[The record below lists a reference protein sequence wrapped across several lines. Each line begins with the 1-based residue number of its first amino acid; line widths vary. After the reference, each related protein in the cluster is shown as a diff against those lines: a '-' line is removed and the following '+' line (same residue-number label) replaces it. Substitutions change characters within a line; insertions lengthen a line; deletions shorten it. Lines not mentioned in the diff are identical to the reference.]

1 MPSMT
6 KVKGG
11 YKVFNKE
18 TGKTVFVKQKSK
30 AEGMVKKGYKGYLKK
45 KYKKSA
51 KDNVDENIIKN
62 GGSDYGGQLFKA
74 ENWLN

>member
-18 TGKTVFVKQKSK
+18 TGKSVFVKQKSK

-45 KYKKSA
+45 KYKKSVN
-51 KDNVDENIIKN
+51 KKVSENIIDN
-62 GGSDYGGQLFKA
+62 GGSDYGGQLFRA
-74 ENWLN
+74 ENWLG

>member
-1 MPSMT
+1 MT

-18 TGKTVFVKQKSK
+18 TGKSVFVKQKSK

-74 ENWLN
+74 ENWLS